1 VKRWYTILNAS
12 SPTNFSNFIG
22 FFKIYFKEM
31 ASTSRS
37 LSYNGK
43 YIERKK
49 KKHRFKCEN
58 IHPRCNENYITENWW
73 EKKK

>member
-1 VKRWYTILNAS
+1 MPVLPRTFQIS
-12 SPTNFSNFIG
+12 SDFL
-22 FFKIYFKEM
+22 KEM
-31 ASTSRS
+31 ASTSRP

-43 YIERKK
+43 YIQRKK